1 MVQESEELDVPGAPL
16 REPGEPPAFMP
27 PNEAKRCLD
36 GRLGRLHARQ
46 RIGIETEHESQ
57 AFGQGLT
64 FLHIENMPWSH
75 AVIEMILRLTGT
87 YWRGQANAARVE
99 LHENIVASHKVPPA
113 FDGFAI
119 LHLSD
124 MHVDMSER
132 AMRRVG
138 EIVAD
143 LPYDLCV
150 MTGDY
155 RGKTFGSSEACLRGM
170 HQLRKALR
178 GDVFAVLGNHD
189 TILLVPDLERMG
201 VRMLLNEH
209 VAIERGGARI
219 YLAGVDDAHF
229 FRVDNLEAAADE
241 IPPESFS
248 ILLSHT
254 PEIYRQA
261 AHAGFDLMLAG
272 HTHGGQ
278 ICLPGGAPI
287 TIDAHMPRR
296 LARGAWRYGDMD
308 GYTSVGA
315 GASIVPVR
323 FNCPPEVTLHRLRS
337 LG

>member
-16 REPGEPPAFMP
+16 REAGEPPAFMSP
-27 PNEAKRCLD
+27 DEARRCLD

-87 YWRGQANAARVE
+87 YWRGQTNAARVE
-99 LHENIVASHKVPPA
+99 LRENIVASHKIPPA
-113 FDGFAI
+113 FDSFAI

-124 MHVDMSER
+124 LHVDMSER

-155 RGKTFGSSEACLRGM
+155 RGKTFGSSDSCLRGM
-170 HQLRKALR
+170 YHLRKALR
-178 GDVFAVLGNHD
+178 GEVFAVLGNHD

-261 AHAGFDLMLAG
+261 AHAGFDFMLAG

-323 FNCPPEVTLHRLRS
+323 FNCPPEVTLHRLKS

>member
-1 MVQESEELDVPGAPL
+1 MAPD
-16 REPGEPPAFMP
+16 
-27 PNEAKRCLD
+27 EAKHRLD
-36 GRLGRLHARQ
+36 GRLGPLHARQ
-46 RIGIETEHESQ
+46 RIGIETDHESQ
-57 AFGQGLT
+57 VFGQGLT
-64 FLHIENMPWSH
+64 FLHIENLPWSH
-75 AVIEMILRLTGT
+75 AAIEMVLRLTGT
-87 YWRGQANAARVE
+87 FWRGQANAAKVALR
-99 LHENIVASHKVPPA
+99 ENVIVSKNIPRA

-124 MHVDMSER
+124 LHVDLSER
-132 AMRRVG
+132 AMRRVT

-155 RGKTFGSSEACLRGM
+155 RGQTFGSSDACLRGM
-170 HQLRKALR
+170 YRLRRVLR

-189 TILLVPDLERMG
+189 TILMVPDLERMG

-209 VAIERGGARI
+209 VAIDRDGARI
-219 YLAGVDDAHF
+219 FLAGVDDAHF
-229 FRVDNLEAAADE
+229 FRVDNLEVAAAA
-241 IPPESFS
+241 IPWDAYS

-261 AHAGFDLMLAG
+261 AHSGFDLMLAG

-287 TIDAHMPRR
+287 TIDSDMPRR

-323 FNCPPEVTLHRLRS
+323 FNCPPEVTLHRLKS

>member
-1 MVQESEELDVPGAPL
+1 MAQESEELDVPGAPL
-16 REPGEPPAFMP
+16 RDPGEPPDFMAP
-27 PNEAKRCLD
+27 DEAKCRLD

-46 RIGIETEHESQ
+46 RIGIERDHEAQ
-57 AFGQGLT
+57 VFGQGLT
-64 FLHIENMPWSH
+64 FLHIENLPWSH
-75 AVIEMILRLTGT
+75 AVIEMALRLTGT
-87 YWRGQANAARVE
+87 FWRGQANAANVE
-99 LHENIVASHKVPPA
+99 LRENTVASKKIPPA
-113 FDGFAI
+113 FDGFSI

-124 MHVDMSER
+124 LHVDLSER
-132 AMRRVG
+132 AMRRVA
-138 EIVAD
+138 EIVSG

-155 RGKTFGSSEACLRGM
+155 RGQTFGSSDACLRGM
-170 HQLRKALR
+170 YRLRCALR
-178 GDVFAVLGNHD
+178 GDVLAVLGNHD
-189 TILLVPDLERMG
+189 TILMVPDLERMG

-209 VAIERGGARI
+209 VAIEHDGARI

-229 FRVDNLEAAADE
+229 FRVDNLEAAAAE
-241 IPPESFS
+241 IPGDAYS

-261 AHAGFDLMLAG
+261 THAGFDLMLAG

-296 LARGAWRYGDMD
+296 LARGAWRYGEMD

-323 FNCPPEVTLHRLRS
+323 FNCPPEVTLHRLKS
-337 LG
+337 LS